1 MKIIQNI
8 RFLKFWPIIY
18 TRGIPKPSDSQNKA
32 QTTVLKNTYQINKE
46 IDALLVKTG
55 L

>member
-8 RFLKFWPIIY
+8 RILKY
-18 TRGIPKPSDSQNKA
+18 TLGIPKPSDSQNNA
-32 QTTVLKNTYQINKE
+32 QMTVLKNTYQINKE
-46 IDALLVKTG
+46 IDTLLVKTG

>member
-8 RFLKFWPIIY
+8 RILKCIIY
-18 TRGIPKPSDSQNKA
+18 TLGTPKPSDSQNNA
-32 QTTVLKNTYQINKE
+32 QTTVLKNTYQINKD
-46 IDALLVKTG
+46 IDTLLVKTG